1 MQSSAVNADL
11 RFPHAICHYPPHP
24 LASSREPTRLLRR
37 ERSVENPH
45 NCRLQ
50 KGIFV
55 RPLQLS
61 TLVGATDHARAPKKT
76 SLRSLGHEV
85 DRILGTPHAAS
96 EHEPWSR
103 DDLALLRVHCP
114 HRLADGSHC
123 NAAGQQPGHDES
135 REPVPEA
142 SQRTRLPA

>member
-1 MQSSAVNADL
+1 M
-11 RFPHAICHYPPHP
+11 
-24 LASSREPTRLLRR
+24 
-37 ERSVENPH
+37 ENPR

-61 TLVGATDHARAPKKT
+61 TLVGVTDYSRAPEKN
-76 SLRSLGHEV
+76 SLRSLAHEAG
-85 DRILGTPHAAS
+85 RILGTRRAAT

-103 DDLALLRVHCP
+103 DGLALLRVHGP
-114 HRLADGSHC
+114 HRFADGSHC

-142 SQRTRLPA
+142 SQRTRLPAQLRQGL